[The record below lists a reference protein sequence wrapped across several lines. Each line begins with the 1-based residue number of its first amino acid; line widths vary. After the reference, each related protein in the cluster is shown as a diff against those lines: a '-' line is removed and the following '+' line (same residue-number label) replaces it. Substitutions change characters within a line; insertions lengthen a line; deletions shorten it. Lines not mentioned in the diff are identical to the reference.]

1 MSGADWQAL
10 ASARYLNLESFKRD
24 GTAVR
29 TPLWFA
35 PDADGTFYIYSQAE
49 AYKVKRLRR
58 TPACRVAACDMRGN
72 VSGPWLAAR
81 AEILSGDAA
90 YVDPCR
96 GAERLPLATELV
108 YIISLRSPE
117 SYFPVGSPVLA
128 LITRVSNFGL

>member
-1 MSGADWQAL
+1 MSTADCRAL
-10 ASARYLNLESFKRD
+10 AAARYLNLESFKRN

-72 VSGPWLAAR
+72 VSGPWLEAR
-81 AEILSGDAA
+81 AEILSGEAA
-90 YVDPCR
+90 AR
-96 GAERLPLATELV
+96 GMALLDRRYWPWKQMLGLLARLRPGAARAV
-108 YIISLRSPE
+108 IALRP
-117 SYFPVGSPVLA
+117 A
-128 LITRVSNFGL
+128 

>member
-1 MSGADWQAL
+1 MSTAEWQAL
-10 ASARYLNLESFKRD
+10 AAARYLNLESLKRD

-72 VSGPWLAAR
+72 VSGPWLEAR
-81 AEILSGDAA
+81 AEILSGEAA
-90 YVDPCR
+90 AR
-96 GAERLPLATELV
+96 GMALLDRRYWPWKQMLGLLARLRPGAARAV
-108 YIISLRSPE
+108 IALRPA
-117 SYFPVGSPVLA
+117 G
-128 LITRVSNFGL
+128 GG

>member
-58 TPACRVAACDMRGN
+58 TPGCRVAACDMRGN

-81 AEILSGDAA
+81 AEILSGEAA
-90 YVDPCR
+90 AR
-96 GAERLPLATELV
+96 GMALLDRRYWPWKQMLGLLARLRPGAARAV
-108 YIISLRSPE
+108 VALRPA
-117 SYFPVGSPVLA
+117 GGA
-128 LITRVSNFGL
+128 

>member
-24 GTAVR
+24 GTAVH

-81 AEILSGDAA
+81 AEILSGHAA
-90 YVDPCR
+90 AR
-96 GAERLPLATELV
+96 GMALLDRRYWPWKQMLGLLARLRPGAARAV
-108 YIISLRSPE
+108 VALRPA
-117 SYFPVGSPVLA
+117 GGA
-128 LITRVSNFGL
+128 

>member
-1 MSGADWQAL
+1 MSTADWRAL
-10 ASARYLNLESFKRD
+10 AAARYLNLESFKRN

-72 VSGPWLAAR
+72 VSGPWLEAR
-81 AEILSGDAA
+81 AEILSGEAA
-90 YVDPCR
+90 AR
-96 GAERLPLATELV
+96 GMALLDRRYWPWKQMLGLLARLRPGAARAV
-108 YIISLRSPE
+108 VALRPA
-117 SYFPVGSPVLA
+117 GGA
-128 LITRVSNFGL
+128 

>member
-1 MSGADWQAL
+1 MSTADWRAL
-10 ASARYLNLESFKRD
+10 AAARYLNLESFKRN

-72 VSGPWLAAR
+72 VSGPWLEAR
-81 AEILSGDAA
+81 AEILSGEAA
-90 YVDPCR
+90 AR
-96 GAERLPLATELV
+96 GMALLDRRYWPWKQMLGLLARLRPGAARAV
-108 YIISLRSPE
+108 IALRP
-117 SYFPVGSPVLA
+117 A
-128 LITRVSNFGL
+128 

>member
-72 VSGPWLAAR
+72 VSGPWLEAR

-90 YVDPCR
+90 AR
-96 GAERLPLATELV
+96 GMALLDRRYWPWKQML
-108 YIISLRSPE
+108 
-117 SYFPVGSPVLA
+117 GVLA
-128 LITRVSNFGL
+128 RLRPGAARAVIALRPAGGG

>member
-1 MSGADWQAL
+1 MSTADWQAL
-10 ASARYLNLESFKRD
+10 AAARYLNLESFKRN

-72 VSGPWLAAR
+72 VSGPWLEAR
-81 AEILSGDAA
+81 AEILSGEAA
-90 YVDPCR
+90 AR
-96 GAERLPLATELV
+96 GMALLDRRYWPWKQMLGLLARLRPGAARAV
-108 YIISLRSPE
+108 IALRP
-117 SYFPVGSPVLA
+117 A
-128 LITRVSNFGL
+128 